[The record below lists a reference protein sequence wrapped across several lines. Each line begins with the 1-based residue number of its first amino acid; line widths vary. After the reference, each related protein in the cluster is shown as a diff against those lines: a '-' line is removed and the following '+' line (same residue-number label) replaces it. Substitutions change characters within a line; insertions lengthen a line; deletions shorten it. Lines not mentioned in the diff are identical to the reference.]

1 VAVDLTTTN
10 TLLAIMA
17 GVSVLVGAGV
27 VAVSIAVVLLCRGV
41 LQAVRRL
48 EHQQLTPAMAR
59 VNAILDDV
67 HGVTSAVKA
76 ETGRLDRL
84 AEWMVDRLRPT
95 RRASAAKRST
105 KVM

>member
-1 VAVDLTTTN
+1 MAVDLTTTN

-17 GVSVLVGAGV
+17 GVSVLVGAAV
-27 VAVSIAVVLLCRGV
+27 VAVVIAVLLLCRGV

-48 EHQQLTPAMAR
+48 ENQQLTPLWRASTP
-59 VNAILDDV
+59 VWDDV
-67 HGVTSAVKA
+67 HNVTSAVKA

-84 AEWMVDRLRPT
+84 AEWVVERLRPT
-95 RRASAAKRST
+95 RRAAAATRST

>member
-1 VAVDLTTTN
+1 MAVDLTTTN
-10 TLLAIMA
+10 TLLANMA

-27 VAVSIAVVLLCRGV
+27 VAVVIAVMLLCRGV

-48 EHQQLTPAMAR
+48 ENQQLTLAMAR

-67 HGVTSAVKA
+67 RSVPSAVKA

-84 AEWMVDRLRPT
+84 AEWMVDRLRPA
-95 RRASAAKRST
+95 RPAAAAKRSIH
-105 KVM
+105 VM

>member
-1 VAVDLTTTN
+1 MAVDLTTTN

-17 GVSVLVGAGV
+17 GVSVLVGAAV
-27 VAVSIAVVLLCRGV
+27 VAGLMAVVLLCRGV

-48 EHQQLTPAMAR
+48 ENQQLTPAMAR

-67 HGVTSAVKA
+67 HSVTSGVKA

-84 AEWMVDRLRPT
+84 AEWIVERLRAT
-95 RRASAAKRST
+95 RRAAAANRST